1 MITQS
6 DLENIIRDSIIK
18 LVNESL
24 SNKNIAKQYN
34 KHQEKIHFIPIQ
46 YRIIGGILQSLN
58 IKFGNFLQNLLSAII
73 LKEEN
78 LILHQLSGKRIASSF
93 SKEANNIIEE
103 YIYDRENKE
112 ATELELN
119 LNFSKLKENIT
130 NKNKINNEAIFF
142 KQDIDL
148 LFETKD
154 QIIYL
159 EIKYNDDHD
168 TGKFADINR
177 KFIKTFLLIQNHI
190 SPSSTKPIMPII
202 YYFNKKIRWQSHYI
216 PKENVLRGGQLF
228 DKYFSTKFELLE
240 DAIKNISHNQKFI
253 KIFDE
258 MSENVKNLSL

>member
-34 KHQEKIHFIPIQ
+34 KHQEKMHFIPIQ
-46 YRIIGGILQSLN
+46 YRIIGGILQFLN

-78 LILHQLSGKRIASSF
+78 LMLHQLSGKRIASSF
-93 SKEANNIIEE
+93 SKEVNNIIEE

-130 NKNKINNEAIFF
+130 NKNKINNEAIF
-142 KQDIDL
+142 L
-148 LFETKD
+148 
-154 QIIYL
+154 
-159 EIKYNDDHD
+159 
-168 TGKFADINR
+168 
-177 KFIKTFLLIQNHI
+177 
-190 SPSSTKPIMPII
+190 S
-202 YYFNKKIRWQSHYI
+202 KI
-216 PKENVLRGGQLF
+216 
-228 DKYFSTKFELLE
+228 
-240 DAIKNISHNQKFI
+240 
-253 KIFDE
+253 
-258 MSENVKNLSL
+258 